1 MKRLLSCLVVTA
13 SFTILISSTF
23 APSAEPQGRAR
34 GVILRDGP
42 YKVVMSKPIL
52 GSSWKVGSNYTEHE
66 HLTMMMNQL
75 AIDGL
80 KPLFSN
86 VITERVEGMA
96 AQDRMVFV
104 CEKL

>member
-1 MKRLLSCLVVTA
+1 MAITPTLVA
-13 SFTILISSTF
+13 PATF
-23 APSAEPQGRAR
+23 SLVAAKAVVGR
-34 GVILRDGP
+34 
-42 YKVVMSKPIL
+42 
-52 GSSWKVGSNYTEHE
+52 SWKVGSNYTEHE